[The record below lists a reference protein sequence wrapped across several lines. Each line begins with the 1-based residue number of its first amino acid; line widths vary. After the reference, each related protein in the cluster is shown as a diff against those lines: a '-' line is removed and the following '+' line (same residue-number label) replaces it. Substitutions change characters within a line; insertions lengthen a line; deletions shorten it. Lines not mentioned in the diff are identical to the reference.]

1 VLQFKDIIGIVFTQ
15 SFEWVEVREEY
26 STAGQWAR
34 LDLEPQFPLDGW
46 CLTLFDR
53 APRRY
58 NGFSG
63 PSLQKL
69 EAAMFTFTAGILL
82 AILLVFVVIPL
93 IVVASV
99 RLFLSILDYGRKVPP
114 HTLRRI
120 H

>member
-1 VLQFKDIIGIVFTQ
+1 MEFLRT
-15 SFEWVEVREEY
+15 
-26 STAGQWAR
+26 TAGRIVYCWSVGAAR
-34 LDLEPQFPLDGW
+34 PLATISPRW
-46 CLTLFDR
+46 LCLILYDR

-63 PSLQKL
+63 PSLQKQ

-99 RLFLSILDYGRKVPP
+99 RLFLSILDYSRKVPP